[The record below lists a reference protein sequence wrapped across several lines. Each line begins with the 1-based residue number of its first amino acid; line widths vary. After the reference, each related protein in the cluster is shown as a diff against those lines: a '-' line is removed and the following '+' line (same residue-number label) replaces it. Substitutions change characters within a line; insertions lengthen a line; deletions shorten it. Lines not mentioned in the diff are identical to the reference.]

1 MVVVVAGGAS
11 VGCCIDIRIY
21 LVIVEWGWVMH
32 IIIITG
38 ELQMVIVS
46 GALTS
51 W

>member
-1 MVVVVAGGAS
+1 VVVVVAGGAS

-46 GALTS
+46 GALMS